1 MNLGSDDSE
10 DEFFGCQS
18 DDNDTTA
25 ITTSTTRNYDI
36 SVGTELK
43 QQQQQQQIDHQ
54 GLCSPTP
61 GAGAVLDS
69 SSHGALSLQESIAQD
84 QVYKNIGYHQA
95 YDRYKED
102 KLQEGF
108 EAGYRAYIHDAMRLG
123 DLLGQHM
130 MMMTT
135 TTRMSRMTTNSAATT
150 TTTNSCDTSSRE
162 VCHDVVETIKNY
174 LLQSQSISN
183 TNESQD
189 DNTKELHDVLNM
201 VQEQLDDAKA

>member
-1 MNLGSDDSE
+1 MNLGLDDSE

-18 DDNDTTA
+18 DDNDTIA
-25 ITTSTTRNYDI
+25 IPTSSTTRNYDI

-43 QQQQQQQIDHQ
+43 QQRIDHQ
-54 GLCSPTP
+54 GLCSATT
-61 GAGAVLDS
+61 GAGAAVDS

-130 MMMTT
+130 ITMTT
-135 TTRMSRMTTNSAATT
+135 TTMSRITANSATNTT
-150 TTTNSCDTSSRE
+150 TTTSSYDTSSRE
-162 VCHDVVETIKNY
+162 VCHVAETIKNY

-189 DNTKELHDVLNM
+189 DSTKELHDI
-201 VQEQLDDAKA
+201 LDMIQQKLDACA